1 MDPRSGMRRAPALAA
16 GLLLGPVVALTGCG
30 AFQEP
35 PEPTRLTAPPE
46 TFTEQPATSEPTPEF
61 TIVDSMFAQ
70 MMIPHHEQ
78 ALEMAALVPE
88 RSAAPEVT
96 ALAAEIDA
104 AQGPEIEQMRRW
116 LEEWGLETDI
126 DLAEHEDHLGMEGM
140 LSDAEMAALEAA
152 SGAEF
157 DRLWLEGMIRHHE
170 GAVTMAETQLA
181 SGIHEPSR
189 ELAEEIIRTQQAEI
203 TRMRA
208 MLGE

>member
-1 MDPRSGMRRAPALAA
+1 MRRWSSLAG
-16 GLLLGPVVALTGCG
+16 GLLVGSALVLSGCA

-46 TFTEQPATSEPTPEF
+46 TFTEPPITPEPTPEF
-61 TIVDSMFAQ
+61 TIVDSMFSQ

-78 ALEMAALVPE
+78 ALEMSALVPD
-88 RSAAPEVT
+88 RAAAPEVV
-96 ALAAEIDA
+96 ALAAEIEA
-104 AQGPEIEQMRRW
+104 AQGPEIEQMRGW
-116 LEEWGLETDI
+116 LQEWGLETDI
-126 DLAEHEDHLGMEGM
+126 DLEEHEDHLGMEGM
-140 LSDAEMAALEAA
+140 LTDEEMAALAAA

-170 GAVTMAETQLA
+170 GAIVMAETQAA

-189 ELAEEIIRTQQAEI
+189 ALAEEIILSQRAEI

-208 MLGE
+208 MLGD

>member
-1 MDPRSGMRRAPALAA
+1 MTGLVLGSALA
-16 GLLLGPVVALTGCG
+16 LSGCA

-35 PEPTRLTAPPE
+35 PEPIRLTAPPE
-46 TFTEQPATSEPTPEF
+46 TFTEPPATTEPAPEF
-61 TIVDSMFAQ
+61 TIVDSMFSQ

-88 RSAAPEVT
+88 RTDAPEVL
-96 ALAAEIDA
+96 ALAEEIEA
-104 AQGPEIEQMRRW
+104 AQAPEIEQMRGW
-116 LEEWGLETDI
+116 LEEWGLEADI
-126 DLAEHEDHLGMEGM
+126 ELEEHEDHLGMEGM
-140 LSDAEMAALEAA
+140 LTDEEMAALADS
-152 SGAEF
+152 SGPEF

-170 GAVTMAETQLA
+170 GAVVMAETELA

-189 ELAEEIIRTQQAEI
+189 QLAEEIIRTQEAEI